1 VTRLLRNLKAI
12 YLRNQEL
19 DRALRTIELM
29 TTVTPWDLDQI
40 RDRGLVHY
48 RLGEIEEAVSDL
60 EVYAQHAPEGPAL
73 DSVRDALRR
82 IHP

>member
-1 VTRLLRNLKAI
+1 
-12 YLRNQEL
+12 
-19 DRALRTIELM
+19 M

-48 RLGEIEEAVSDL
+48 RLGQIEEAVADL
-60 EVYAQHAPEGPAL
+60 QTYASHAPEGPSL
-73 DSVRDALRR
+73 ESVRDALRR